1 MTSEAWYGGTQKPRQ
16 GDNYKD
22 VEFIRKGETTIRNGF
37 IYDKQIMHRGGRL
50 QPMSEIEQWRFAV
63 KEDKQC

>member
-1 MTSEAWYGGTQKPRQ
+1 MTTEAWYGGTQMPRQ

-22 VEFIRKGETTIRNGF
+22 VEFIRKGETTIRKGF
-37 IYDKQIMHRGGRL
+37 FYDGKIMHNGRL
-50 QPMSEIEQWRFAV
+50 HAMSEIEQWRFAV

>member
-22 VEFIRKGETTIRNGF
+22 VEFIRKGETTIRSGF
-37 IYDKQIMHRGGRL
+37 VYEGLIMCDGHL
-50 QPMSEIEQWRFAV
+50 HAMSEIEQWRFAV